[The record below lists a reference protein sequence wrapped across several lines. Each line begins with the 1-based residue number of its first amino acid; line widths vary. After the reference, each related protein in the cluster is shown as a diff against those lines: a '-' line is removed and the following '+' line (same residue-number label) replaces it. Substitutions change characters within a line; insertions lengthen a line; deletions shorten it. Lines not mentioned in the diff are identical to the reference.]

1 MSVHEEPA
9 GDSTRRGSRTK
20 PSRGNPSR
28 KRLEEEEEGDAPRCS
43 RTHPALLPVLDH
55 DDAAGEVEKRQL
67 VSVVCESAQPVLE
80 AA

>member
-1 MSVHEEPA
+1 MMIWCAQGCREVSDEA
-9 GDSTRRGSRTK
+9 RRCRLG
-20 PSRGNPSR
+20 GEQ
-28 KRLEEEEEGDAPRCS
+28 RLEEEEEGDAPRCS